1 MSSQQTFTN
10 WTKSSRS
17 SGGDNCVEV
26 AFAEDGTV
34 GVRHSKDPD
43 GPVLKFTAAEYAA
56 YVAGVVD
63 GELRGA

>member
-1 MSSQQTFTN
+1 MSSPHTFTN

-26 AFAEDGTV
+26 AFDEDGNV